1 MNEYDDMMGLE
12 FGDYEGFINA
22 EMVKEALI
30 SSTAG
35 GAAILLTSWGMTM
48 LNEKLD
54 LDTRI
59 PNAYARTA
67 VTSGAAFLL
76 SVVAGRAMY
85 DYNREAAMG
94 VVGGLGGFAM
104 ATFFDGMISAARGTE
119 RLLGTPLG
127 DTEDNIDD
135 ESLLSAYNDNYD
147 GMSAMAALE
156 TTGVTSA
163 PGAFSGFEAPVTT
176 QEVLGDPSVTPEAL
190 MGLGGLASY
199 APYLA

>member
-1 MNEYDDMMGLE
+1 MDMDSYDDMMGLE

-30 SSTAG
+30 SSSAG
-35 GAAILLTSWGMTM
+35 GGAILLTTWGMTM
-48 LNEKLD
+48 LSEKLD
-54 LDTRI
+54 LATKV
-59 PNAYARTA
+59 PNGYARTA
-67 VTSGAAFLL
+67 LTSGAAFLL
-76 SVVAGRAMY
+76 AVVGGRAMY

-104 ATFFDGMISAARGTE
+104 ATFIDGMIAEVRGSE

-127 DTEDNIDD
+127 EADDDMDD

-147 GMSAMAALE
+147 GMSALASLE

-163 PGAFSGFEAPVTT
+163 PGAFA
-176 QEVLGDPSVTPEAL
+176 DPSVTPEAL
-190 MGLGGLASY
+190 MGLDGTVVQEETLGAY
-199 APYLA
+199 QPYLA

>member
-1 MNEYDDMMGLE
+1 MDMDSYDDMMGLE

-30 SSTAG
+30 SSSAG
-35 GAAILLTSWGMTM
+35 GGAILLTTWGMTM
-48 LNEKLD
+48 LSEKLD
-54 LDTRI
+54 LATKV
-59 PNAYARTA
+59 PNGYARTA
-67 VTSGAAFLL
+67 LTSGAAFLL
-76 SVVAGRAMY
+76 AVVGGRAMY

-104 ATFFDGMISAARGTE
+104 ATFIDGMIAEARGSE

-127 DTEDNIDD
+127 EADADMDD

-147 GMSAMAALE
+147 GMSALASLE

-163 PGAFSGFEAPVTT
+163 PGAFA
-176 QEVLGDPSVTPEAL
+176 DPSVTPEAL
-190 MGLGGLASY
+190 MGLDGTVVQEETLGAY
-199 APYLA
+199 QPYLA